1 MAATKGGSVYVE
13 LVLDKD
19 QFDKDFK
26 AASRD
31 VAAVQKQLSLE
42 MQRNKVNFEV
52 DGVDKSWADKL
63 FGSTVIGKIRQARQ
77 ETQFLNAQIG
87 FQKNKVDI
95 AKGAWDA
102 ILSSKGALSAA
113 ATNAEKT
120 FLREQLALAGL
131 KKDLEGTTSASS
143 IMTMTTK
150 NAAMAIA
157 AAVAAIAA
165 AYATATKAAVEWGQA
180 VNDIVDETGMA
191 DQEAARL
198 LGTMNIVGVTAGE
211 AAGALAKM
219 AKSIDAAAK
228 AQQAAARAGKDSED
242 IFSKFGI
249 AITDS
254 SGQLLTYSQIMTNI
268 QEVHGK
274 MQDGLQKTALEMAI
288 FGKAGYKMNDF
299 LNLSKE
305 QMAEYTQK
313 IDKMGLSIK
322 DSQKY
327 EDFNRQL
334 NEMSLAL
341 KGMAVTLTGDSVP
354 AIAEFIS
361 KMTELSAWMKDNKEV
376 LDELR
381 GVATSGFEIMA
392 YPFIKG
398 LELAGEAIKKYAALR
413 KKELDDKK
421 PLTTDSTIED
431 VAAAAKIAEKNA
443 QKAADAA
450 REKAAMDKELAL
462 AQRELYEATLTLQG
476 NTLAVTLQ
484 NIAKEKEAWIKKTQ
498 DEVAA
503 TKWAEAAKT
512 KAFQDTVD
520 ARLGEEVRAAKEA
533 IKNGTSVIEAIR
545 KASEARLADEK
556 ATYEARSAV
565 RDFYGIKMPGDTQT
579 KLNIDELN
587 HTITSFKETIQSFS
601 LPTDKYGR
609 TVFDSYQPAPADKLN
624 IRPGGDTT
632 INVPVT
638 VNVNGMDAY
647 SAEQLGQIAA
657 QKILP
662 EVKAAIAGN
671 SSY

>member
-13 LVLDKD
+13 LLLDKE

-26 AASRD
+26 AAGRE

-42 MQRNKVNFEV
+42 MQRNKVKFEV
-52 DGVDKSWADKL
+52 DGMDRGWADKL
-63 FGSTVIGKIRQARQ
+63 FGGTVIGKIRQARQ
-77 ETQFLNAQIG
+77 ETQFLNTQIG

-102 ILSSKGALSAA
+102 IISSKGALSGA
-113 ATNAEKT
+113 ATNAEKA
-120 FLREQLALAGL
+120 FLREQMALVGL

-143 IMTMTTK
+143 IMTTTTK
-150 NAAMAIA
+150 NAAMAAA
-157 AAVAAIAA
+157 AAVAALAA

-219 AKSIDAAAK
+219 AKSVDAAAK

-242 IFSKFGI
+242 VFSKFGI

-254 SGQLLTYSQIMTNI
+254 SGQLLTYSEIMTNI
-268 QEVHGK
+268 QAVHGK

-305 QMAEYTQK
+305 QMAEYTNK

-327 EDFNRQL
+327 EDFNKQL

-341 KGMAVTLTGDSVP
+341 KGMAVTITGDSVP
-354 AIAEFIS
+354 AIAQFIG
-361 KMTELSAWMKDNKEV
+361 KLTELSAWMKDNKDV

-381 GVATSGFEIMA
+381 GVATSGFEVMA
-392 YPFIKG
+392 YPFIKS

-413 KKELDDKK
+413 KKELADKK
-421 PLTTDSTIED
+421 PLAGDSTLDD
-431 VAAAAKIAEKNA
+431 VAAAAKLAEKNA

-450 REKAAMDKELAL
+450 REKAALDKELAL

-484 NIAKEKEAWIKKTQ
+484 NIAKEKDAWIKKTQ

-512 KAFQDTVD
+512 KAFQDAVD

-533 IKNGTSVIEAIR
+533 IKNGTSVGEAIR
-545 KASEARLADEK
+545 KASEARMADEK
-556 ATYEARSAV
+556 ATYEARIAV
-565 RDFYGIKMPGDTQT
+565 RDYYGIRMPGDTQT

-587 HTITSFKETIQSFS
+587 HSITSFKETIQSFS
-601 LPTDKYGR
+601 LPTDQNGR
-609 TVFDSYQPAPADKLN
+609 TVFDSYQPAPAEKLN
-624 IRPGGDTT
+624 IRPGDTT

>member
-13 LVLDKD
+13 LLLDKE

-26 AASRD
+26 AAGRE

-42 MQRNKVNFEV
+42 MQRNKVKFEV
-52 DGVDKSWADKL
+52 DGMDRGWADKL
-63 FGSTVIGKIRQARQ
+63 FGGTVIGKIRQARQ
-77 ETQFLNAQIG
+77 ETQFLNTQIG

-102 ILSSKGALSAA
+102 IISSKGALSGA
-113 ATNAEKT
+113 ATNAEKA
-120 FLREQLALAGL
+120 FLREQMALVGL

-143 IMTMTTK
+143 IMTTTTK
-150 NAAMAIA
+150 NAAMAAA
-157 AAVAAIAA
+157 AAVAALAA

-219 AKSIDAAAK
+219 AKSVDAAAK

-242 IFSKFGI
+242 VFSKFGI

-254 SGQLLTYSQIMTNI
+254 SGQLLTYSEIMTNI
-268 QEVHGK
+268 QAVHGK

-305 QMAEYTQK
+305 QMAEYTNK

-327 EDFNRQL
+327 EDFNKQL

-341 KGMAVTLTGDSVP
+341 KGMAVTITGDSVP
-354 AIAEFIS
+354 AIAQFIG
-361 KMTELSAWMKDNKEV
+361 KLTELSAWMKDNKDV

-381 GVATSGFEIMA
+381 GVAASGFEIMA
-392 YPFIKG
+392 YPFIKS

-413 KKELDDKK
+413 KKELADKK
-421 PLTTDSTIED
+421 PLAGNSTLDD
-431 VAAAAKIAEKNA
+431 VAAAAKLAEKNA

-450 REKAAMDKELAL
+450 REKAALDKELAL
-462 AQRELYEATLTLQG
+462 AQRELYEATLMLQG

-484 NIAKEKEAWIKKTQ
+484 NIAKEKDAWIKKTQ

-512 KAFQDTVD
+512 KAFQDAVD

-533 IKNGTSVIEAIR
+533 IKNGTSVGEAIR
-545 KASEARLADEK
+545 KASEARIADEK
-556 ATYEARSAV
+556 ATYEARIAV
-565 RDFYGIKMPGDTQT
+565 RDYYGIRMPGDTQT

-587 HTITSFKETIQSFS
+587 HSITSFKETIQSFS
-601 LPTDKYGR
+601 LPTDQNGR
-609 TVFDSYQPAPADKLN
+609 TVFDQYQPTPAEKLN
-624 IRPGGDTT
+624 IRPGDTT
-632 INVPVT
+632 VNVPVT

>member
-13 LVLDKD
+13 LLLDKE

-26 AASRD
+26 AAGRE

-42 MQRNKVNFEV
+42 MQRNKVKFAV
-52 DGVDKSWADKL
+52 DGMDQGWADKL
-63 FGSTVIGKIRQARQ
+63 FGGTVIGKIRQARQ
-77 ETQFLNAQIG
+77 ETQFLNTQIG

-102 ILSSKGALSAA
+102 IISSKGALSGA
-113 ATNAEKT
+113 ATNAEKA
-120 FLREQLALAGL
+120 FLREQMALVGL

-143 IMTMTTK
+143 IMTTTTK
-150 NAAMAIA
+150 NAAMAAA
-157 AAVAAIAA
+157 AAVAALAA

-219 AKSIDAAAK
+219 AKSVDAAAK

-242 IFSKFGI
+242 VFSKFGI

-254 SGQLLTYSQIMTNI
+254 SGQLLTYSEIMTNI
-268 QEVHGK
+268 QAVHGK

-305 QMAEYTQK
+305 QMAEYTNK

-327 EDFNRQL
+327 EDFNKQL

-341 KGMAVTLTGDSVP
+341 KGMAVTITGDSVP
-354 AIAEFIS
+354 AIAQFIG
-361 KMTELSAWMKDNKEV
+361 KLTELSAWMKDNKDV

-381 GVATSGFEIMA
+381 GVAASGFEIMA
-392 YPFIKG
+392 YPFIKS

-413 KKELDDKK
+413 KKELADKK
-421 PLTTDSTIED
+421 PLAGNSTLDD
-431 VAAAAKIAEKNA
+431 VAAAAKLAEKNA

-450 REKAAMDKELAL
+450 REKAALDKELAL
-462 AQRELYEATLTLQG
+462 AQRELYEATLMLQG

-484 NIAKEKEAWIKKTQ
+484 NIAKEKDAWIKKTQ

-512 KAFQDTVD
+512 KAFQDAVD

-533 IKNGTSVIEAIR
+533 IKNGTSVGEAIR
-545 KASEARLADEK
+545 KASEARIADEK
-556 ATYEARSAV
+556 ATYEARIAV
-565 RDFYGIKMPGDTQT
+565 RDYYGIRMPGDTQT

-587 HTITSFKETIQSFS
+587 HSITSFKETIQSFS
-601 LPTDKYGR
+601 LPTDQNGR
-609 TVFDSYQPAPADKLN
+609 TVFDQYQPTPAEKLN
-624 IRPGGDTT
+624 IRPGDTT
-632 INVPVT
+632 VNVPVT

>member
-13 LVLDKD
+13 LLLDKE

-26 AASRD
+26 AAGRE

-42 MQRNKVNFEV
+42 MQRNKVKFEV
-52 DGVDKSWADKL
+52 DGMDRGWADKL
-63 FGSTVIGKIRQARQ
+63 FGGTVIGKIRQARQ
-77 ETQFLNAQIG
+77 ETQFLNTQIG

-102 ILSSKGALSAA
+102 IISSKGALSGA
-113 ATNAEKT
+113 ATNAEKA
-120 FLREQLALAGL
+120 FLREQMALVGL

-143 IMTMTTK
+143 IMTTTTK
-150 NAAMAIA
+150 NAAMAAA
-157 AAVAAIAA
+157 AAVAALAA

-219 AKSIDAAAK
+219 AKSVDAAAK

-242 IFSKFGI
+242 VFSKFGI

-254 SGQLLTYSQIMTNI
+254 SGQLLTYSEIMTNI
-268 QEVHGK
+268 QAVHGK

-305 QMAEYTQK
+305 QMAEYTNK

-327 EDFNRQL
+327 EDFNKQL

-341 KGMAVTLTGDSVP
+341 KGMAVTITGDSVP
-354 AIAEFIS
+354 AIAQFIG
-361 KMTELSAWMKDNKEV
+361 KLTELSAWMKDNKDV

-381 GVATSGFEIMA
+381 GVAASGFEIMA
-392 YPFIKG
+392 YPFIKS

-413 KKELDDKK
+413 KKELADKK
-421 PLTTDSTIED
+421 PLAGDSTLDD
-431 VAAAAKIAEKNA
+431 VAAAAKLAEKNA

-450 REKAAMDKELAL
+450 REKAALDKELAL

-484 NIAKEKEAWIKKTQ
+484 NIAKEKDAWIKKTQ

-512 KAFQDTVD
+512 KAFQDAVD

-533 IKNGTSVIEAIR
+533 IKNGTSVGEAIR
-545 KASEARLADEK
+545 KASEARIADEK
-556 ATYEARSAV
+556 ATYEARIAV
-565 RDFYGIKMPGDTQT
+565 RDYYGIRMPGDTQT

-587 HTITSFKETIQSFS
+587 HSITSFKETIQSFS
-601 LPTDKYGR
+601 LPTDQNGR
-609 TVFDSYQPAPADKLN
+609 TVFDSYQPAPAEKLN
-624 IRPGGDTT
+624 IRPGDTT
-632 INVPVT
+632 VNVPVT

>member
-13 LVLDKD
+13 LLLDKE
-19 QFDKDFK
+19 QFDKDVK
-26 AASRD
+26 AAGRE

-42 MQRNKVNFEV
+42 MQRNKVKFEV
-52 DGVDKSWADKL
+52 DGMDRGWADKL
-63 FGSTVIGKIRQARQ
+63 FGGTVIGKIRQARQ
-77 ETQFLNAQIG
+77 ETQFLNTQIG

-102 ILSSKGALSAA
+102 IISSKGALSGA
-113 ATNAEKT
+113 ATNAEKA
-120 FLREQLALAGL
+120 FLREQMALVGL

-143 IMTMTTK
+143 IMTTTTK
-150 NAAMAIA
+150 NAAMAAA
-157 AAVAAIAA
+157 AAVAALAA

-219 AKSIDAAAK
+219 AKSVDAAAK

-242 IFSKFGI
+242 VFSKFGI

-254 SGQLLTYSQIMTNI
+254 SGQLLTYSEIMTNI
-268 QEVHGK
+268 QAVHGK

-305 QMAEYTQK
+305 QMAEYTNK

-327 EDFNRQL
+327 EDFNKQL

-341 KGMAVTLTGDSVP
+341 KGMAVTITGDSVP
-354 AIAEFIS
+354 AIAQFIG
-361 KMTELSAWMKDNKEV
+361 KLTELSAWMKDNKDV

-381 GVATSGFEIMA
+381 GVAASGFEIMA
-392 YPFIKG
+392 YPFIKS

-413 KKELDDKK
+413 KKELADKK
-421 PLTTDSTIED
+421 PLAGDSTLDD
-431 VAAAAKIAEKNA
+431 VAAAAKLAEKNA

-450 REKAAMDKELAL
+450 REKAALDKELAL

-484 NIAKEKEAWIKKTQ
+484 NIAKEKDAWIKKTQ

-512 KAFQDTVD
+512 KAFQDAVD

-533 IKNGTSVIEAIR
+533 IKNGTSVGEAIR
-545 KASEARLADEK
+545 KASEARMADEK
-556 ATYEARSAV
+556 ATYEARIAV
-565 RDFYGIKMPGDTQT
+565 RDYYGIRMPGDTQT

-587 HTITSFKETIQSFS
+587 HSITSFKETIQSFS
-601 LPTDKYGR
+601 LPTDQNGR
-609 TVFDSYQPAPADKLN
+609 TVFDSYQPAPAEKLN
-624 IRPGGDTT
+624 IRPGDTT
-632 INVPVT
+632 VNVPVT